1 MHKRY
6 LITAL
11 ALLPGLFLALL
22 GGCTS
27 TDLGGSEIPNAL
39 PDTRMTGQPPSL
51 LESGFI
57 VHFYWS
63 GSDPDG
69 KVKGYQWKLSDN
81 GTDGISVHDT
91 LTSDPATGEIL
102 NPWHFTAA
110 TDSSFLVSAD
120 IAGFPGD
127 NNLNIRDQRSFE
139 SHTLFIRAVDEEGGV
154 DSTPAFMSFTATTL
168 LPTIRVDRPARI
180 LGQADAQAVPYTI
193 TFGYSGGDPDFDLG
207 VPTKV
212 RFLFK
217 TAWYHD
223 HYVRTAYEFNTLV
236 DQLISF
242 GDSSWSPWG
251 PYLPMPEQ
259 RLKSFEGT
267 PLDEAGRQI
276 LYLFAIQA
284 QDTAGAV
291 SVDRT
296 YGRQVQNVF
305 VSRGITPYLVMEE
318 TYLGRKAATGVNSS
332 ATIDIASGQVLEFS
346 WVASADDYAGVIET
360 YRWGWDVQD
369 PTDADDPNWAVQPG
383 NTTQHRK
390 SPKLSWPSGTHTL
403 TIQVTDNSNQLT
415 RFVWIL
421 EVVPVP
427 DYSVQSPLMLVD
439 DVADQQSQAWPAAG
453 GGRYLDND
461 RYRDDF
467 WLETLTGPGGV
478 SAFDSRQDVY
488 DLETSSIRYRDIVN
502 YRSVLWSTRYNT
514 SNFIWQTF
522 KPQNDGTNRFIWLAS
537 YQETVGNLFLVGA
550 RALNEFIEEAD
561 WMIPWVFESR
571 DVTATFGSQ
580 TYRVGFGE
588 RTLPDGTTVLIGKE
602 RYPYRAMGISVLD
615 QTTPKSAVYGAVG
628 LGSVGN
634 SARSSACVGIKGL
647 VMDPAFKSRYLPEGG
662 VFPDTIYTDPGIDWK
677 DLRAGYADSLQPWVW
692 GNDEFYNNT
701 GVSGRTTPWTE
712 QICEDEPCVEP
723 MFRIYSRF
731 DWNDDR
737 HLAVG
742 DSLWPSTIFET
753 NDALLTACGR
763 RSLDLLTGRTKM
775 TGAVC
780 AFFSH
785 KTEANKPNGKSDV
798 MWGFDPYR
806 FDRSDIQDAIHW
818 VLGEHFG
825 LTMVP

>member
-1 MHKRY
+1 MHNRY

-22 GGCTS
+22 SGCTS
-27 TDLGGSEIPNAL
+27 TDLGGADIPNAL

-69 KVKGYQWKLSDN
+69 KVKGYQWKMSNN

-102 NPWHFTAA
+102 NPWHFTTA
-110 TDSSFLVSAD
+110 TDSLFLVSAD
-120 IAGFPGD
+120 LAGFPAD
-127 NNLNIRDQRSFE
+127 NDLDPRDQRSYE
-139 SHTLFIRAVDEEGGV
+139 SHTLFIRTVDEEGGV

-168 LPTIRVDRPARI
+168 LPTIRVDRPERI
-180 LGQADAQAVPYTI
+180 LGQSDAQQVPYTI
-193 TFGYSGGDPDFDLG
+193 TFGYTGGDPDFDLG

-217 TAWYHD
+217 TAWYQD
-223 HYVRTAYEFNTLV
+223 HYVRTAYEYNRLV
-236 DQLISF
+236 DQLVSF
-242 GDSSWSPWG
+242 SDSSWSPWT
-251 PYLPMPEQ
+251 PYLPLPEQ

-267 PLDEAGRQI
+267 ALDEAGRQI

-284 QDTAGAV
+284 EDTAGAV

-332 ATIDIASGQVLEFS
+332 TTIDIASGQVLEFS

-369 PTDADDPNWAVQPG
+369 PRDPEDPNWAVQPG
-383 NTTQHRK
+383 NTPQHRK
-390 SPKLSWPSGTHTL
+390 SPKVSFPTGTHTL

-467 WLETLTGPGGV
+467 WLEALSGSGGV
-478 SAFDSRQDVY
+478 EGFDSRQDVF
-488 DLETSSIRYRDIVN
+488 DLETSSIRYRDIVD

-522 KPQNDGTNRFIWLAS
+522 KPQTDGSNRFIWLAS

-550 RALNEFIEEAD
+550 RVLNEFIEERD

-571 DVTATFGSQ
+571 DVTASFGSQ
-580 TYRVGFGE
+580 VFIVGFGE
-588 RTLPDGTTVLIGKE
+588 RELPDGTTVQIGKE
-602 RYPYRAMGISVLD
+602 RYPYQAMGVSALD
-615 QTTPKSAVYGAVG
+615 QTTPKYTVYGAVG

-647 VMDPAFKSRYLPEGG
+647 MLDPAFKSRYMPEGG
-662 VFPDTIYTDPGIDWK
+662 VFPDTIYTDPGVDWK

-701 GVSGRTTPWTE
+701 GVSGRTAASTGTTTGTWPWATP
-712 QICEDEPCVEP
+712 
-723 MFRIYSRF
+723 
-731 DWNDDR
+731 
-737 HLAVG
+737 
-742 DSLWPSTIFET
+742 
-753 NDALLTACGR
+753 CGR
-763 RSLDLLTGRTKM
+763 RRSSTPPMLSTRLAAGAHSMWYRAAPRSRAQPVVSFPTSWKPTSPAGRATSCGASIPIDSIGRTYRM
-775 TGAVC
+775 RSTGC
-780 AFFSH
+780 S
-785 KTEANKPNGKSDV
+785 ESISD
-798 MWGFDPYR
+798 
-806 FDRSDIQDAIHW
+806 
-818 VLGEHFG
+818 
-825 LTMVP
+825 